1 MILDNT
7 RIYIQDFTRQ
17 YHTILFWTKYMIILD
32 YTGLYWT
39 ILDHTGLYW
48 TIFDYTRLYLT
59 IVGNTRQTFNR
70 FNKSVTLRQT
80 DRQTQ

>member
-1 MILDNT
+1 MI
-7 RIYIQDFTRQ
+7 R
-17 YHTILFWTKYMIILD
+17 LD
-32 YTGLYWT
+32 YMGLYWT

-70 FNKSVTLRQT
+70 FNNSVTLRQT

>member
-1 MILDNT
+1 MI
-7 RIYIQDFTRQ
+7 R
-17 YHTILFWTKYMIILD
+17 LD

-59 IVGNTRQTFNR
+59 IVGKTRQTFNR
-70 FNKSVTLRQT
+70 FNKSVTDRLS
-80 DRQTQ
+80 DRQKELVTDMTISREASASKN